1 MGAKGVPR
9 GHLCPE
15 TPANLPTPAGL
26 ATKQLGESPT
36 QQRVFAPRSWE
47 LAVIA
52 NSPYAKSIRTHL
64 PFENMTS
71 SIRSREGVFPGVTT
85 EPVPV
90 RDVIVE
96 GAVIG
101 SFYHLEGD
109 RWEFLG
115 PWDDTHRMLVDS
127 TEDRLVRGDR
137 TFWLYTDG
145 SSRGDPVGAAI
156 GAVLYDS
163 HGQEV
168 DTLSRRIGPATNN
181 EAEYRAFIGGLE
193 LALEHNVHCLVVR
206 CDSKL
211 VANQVRGTFK
221 VRAAKLKPLHSRAV
235 ELLPCLL
242 KHHIEFVPRKYNRAA
257 DRLADAAF
265 SKGIY
270 KEEVDKVAWWW

>member
-1 MGAKGVPR
+1 
-9 GHLCPE
+9 
-15 TPANLPTPAGL
+15 
-26 ATKQLGESPT
+26 
-36 QQRVFAPRSWE
+36 
-47 LAVIA
+47 
-52 NSPYAKSIRTHL
+52 
-64 PFENMTS
+64 MTS
-71 SIRSREGVFPGVTT
+71 SIRSREGVFPGVTN

-101 SFYHLEGD
+101 SFYRLDNG

-145 SSRGDPVGAAI
+145 SSRGDALGAAI

-168 DTLSRRIGPATNN
+168 QTLSRHIGPATNN

-193 LALEHNVHCLVVR
+193 LALEHNIPCLVVR

-211 VANQVRGTFK
+211 VANQVRGIFK
-221 VRAAKLKPLHSRAV
+221 VRAAKLKPLHSTAV
-235 ELLPCLL
+235 ELLKRFPIHL
-242 KHHIEFVPRKYNRAA
+242 IEYVPRKYNREA

-265 SKGIY
+265 SQPP
-270 KEEVDKVAWWW
+270 